1 MSVHQAVAVTAAGGF
16 GVVVAFQVA
25 LALGAP
31 WGAAAWGGTTHGPL
45 PANLRIASAVA
56 GTVWAVAAVIV
67 LRRAGCHVVALPT
80 GLAWWGT
87 WILVG
92 VLAVGAVM
100 NLASA
105 VHPRPRRALPRGGA
119 HARHDLTGIV
129 PHRRSPRRTGRR

>member
-105 VHPRPRRALPRGGA
+105 SPWERYGWGPFTLVLAGLCLVV
-119 HARHDLTGIV
+119 ARMPATT
-129 PHRRSPRRTGRR
+129 SPG